1 MVGPYTIWAVHKYG
15 GPMSYLE
22 METPNVRGFANVL
35 VDEGSL

>member
-15 GPMSYLE
+15 GPMNYLE
-22 METPNVRGFANVL
+22 METPSVRGFANVL